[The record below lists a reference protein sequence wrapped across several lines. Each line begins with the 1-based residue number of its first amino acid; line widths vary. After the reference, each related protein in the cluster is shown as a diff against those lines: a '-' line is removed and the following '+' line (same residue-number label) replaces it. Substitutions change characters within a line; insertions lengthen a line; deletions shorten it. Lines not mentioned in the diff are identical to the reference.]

1 MKTYQELMALA
12 KAKAEE
18 ATALLSQ
25 EKPEQE
31 KAAGLLAEAKGLQE
45 QAAGIKMASSIIE
58 EATKITRPELPTD
71 SDDPPM
77 GTEPTAKDAAIK
89 ALYSLRYGDPDS
101 AIKAVLTD
109 LHGENFE
116 AKRWAQWQG
125 FVKYLR
131 YGDEVLTGDEK
142 SLMRDVIFT
151 PEYAKKAIVDGW
163 DIAALKTTMVEGE
176 DQYGGHAVPVDY
188 QARMIERMAG
198 YTVVRPKATIV
209 TTSRDKVE
217 IPKATGGDAQYTS
230 AVRVT
235 WVEETPSSSAA
246 DTNLTLGLEGIP
258 VHTAMAVA
266 TLSRNLVEDAAFN
279 LPDYISRKFAEAAGI
294 DEDNQFLT
302 GTGAGKPQGILPNSA
317 NGLSLGTANTGA
329 GSTLTFDGLID
340 LQYALDSQYRN
351 AAAFIGE
358 KATYQAIS
366 KLKDSNGQYLW
377 RDQFGRNT
385 VGQERVLLGNLVLE
399 QEALPTIAA
408 SAFPIIFGDLSG
420 YYIVDRIGMSIERYL
435 DSSTATVNTV
445 KYVMWRRLGG
455 QCAEPWRFKLQY
467 VSA

>member
-1 MKTYQELMALA
+1 MTYQELMAQA

-31 KAAGLLAEAKGLQE
+31 KAATLLAEAKGLQE
-45 QAAGIKMASSIIE
+45 QAAGIKAASSIIE
-58 EATKITRPELPTD
+58 EATKVTRPPLPTD

-77 GTEPTAKDAAIK
+77 DTPPTAKDAAIK
-89 ALYSLRYGDPDS
+89 ALYSLRFGEPDS
-101 AIKAVLTD
+101 AIKAVLID
-109 LHGENFE
+109 LHGEDFE
-116 AKRWAQWQG
+116 AKRLGQWQG
-125 FVKYLR
+125 FVKFLR
-131 YGDEVLTGDEK
+131 YGDQALSGDELG
-142 SLMRDVIFT
+142 LMREVIFT

-176 DQYGGHAVPVDY
+176 DQYGGHVVPVDY
-188 QARMIERMAG
+188 QARMIERMIG
-198 YTVVRPKATIV
+198 YTVVRPRATII

-217 IPKATGGDAQYTS
+217 IPTSTGGDAQFTS

-235 WVEETPSSSAA
+235 WVEETPPSTAA
-246 DTNLTLGLEGIP
+246 DTNLTFGLEGIS
-258 VHTAMAVA
+258 VHTAMAVT
-266 TLSRNLVEDAAFN
+266 TLSRNLVEDSAFN
-279 LPDYISRKFAEAAGI
+279 LPDFVSRKFAEAAGI
-294 DEDNQFLT
+294 DEDNQFLV
-302 GTGAGKPQGILPNSA
+302 GDGVGKPQGILPGSA
-317 NGLSLGTANTGA
+317 NALSLGTVNTGA
-329 GSTLTFDGLID
+329 SDTIKFDGLIG
-340 LQYALDSQYRN
+340 LQYGLDSQYRN
-351 AAAFIGE
+351 GAAFIAE
-358 KATYQAIS
+358 KATYLAIS

-399 QEALPTIAA
+399 QEALPTIAS

-420 YYIVDRIGMSIERYL
+420 YYIVDRIGMNIERYL
-435 DSSTATVNTV
+435 DSSTATTNTI
-445 KYVMWRRLGG
+445 KYVMRRRLGG